1 MEHTI
6 IWDWN
11 GTLLDDLDLCIGSM
25 NRMLQARHL
34 PQLDVDGYRKVF
46 TFPVMEYYTAI
57 GFDFTKE
64 PWDEAALEFIE
75 LYLQSL
81 HTCSL
86 ATGAAKVLEFFHS
99 NGYRQA
105 IISAM
110 QHDALLKSVD
120 ALGITGYLDY
130 IGGIG
135 DHYAGGKI
143 ENALQFFKQFNLIPG
158 EVTLIGDTLHD
169 AEVAGELGC
178 SCILVANGHQSAS
191 RLNASGLKVVSTLN
205 DIQSIFIG

>member
-34 PQLDVDGYRKVF
+34 PQLDVDFYRKVF